1 MLILY
6 AYNSFVL
13 RNFATNYKPNS
24 AVLAIKA
31 FLFIIVSLLASV
43 STMAQ
48 NVQFDIEADLQRL
61 DSVVANS
68 ANYDRQKLQNINLL
82 KRSMGAYVTPME
94 RYNYYKRLYDE
105 YMKFDSD
112 SAKHYASL
120 CQEVA
125 SRADMPDLELMSIC
139 I

>member
-13 RNFATNYKPNS
+13 RNFATNYNPNS
-24 AVLAIKA
+24 AVLAMKA

-48 NVQFDIEADLQRL
+48 KTKFDIEADLQRL

-68 ANYDRQKLQNINLL
+68 ANYDRQKQQNINLL

-120 CQEVA
+120 CQKVA
-125 SRADMPDLELMSIC
+125 SRANMPNLELMSIC

>member
-1 MLILY
+1 M
-6 AYNSFVL
+6 
-13 RNFATNYKPNS
+13 
-24 AVLAIKA
+24 KA

-48 NVQFDIEADLQRL
+48 NTKFDIEADLQRL
-61 DSVVANS
+61 DSVAANS
-68 ANYDRQKLQNINLL
+68 ANYDRQKQQNINLI
-82 KRSMGAYVTPME
+82 KHSMGAYVTPLE

>member
-68 ANYDRQKLQNINLL
+68 ANYDRQKQQNINLI
-82 KRSMGAYVTPME
+82 KRSMGAYVTPLE

-125 SRADMPDLELMSIC
+125 SRANMPNLELMSIC

>member
-1 MLILY
+1 M
-6 AYNSFVL
+6 
-13 RNFATNYKPNS
+13 
-24 AVLAIKA
+24 KA

-48 NVQFDIEADLQRL
+48 NVKFDIEADLQRL
-61 DSVVANS
+61 DSVAANS
-68 ANYDRQKLQNINLL
+68 TNYDRQKQQNINLI
-82 KRSMGAYVTPME
+82 KRSMGAYVTPLE

>member
-1 MLILY
+1 MCD
-6 AYNSFVL
+6 
-13 RNFATNYKPNS
+13 FATNYKPNS
-24 AVLAIKA
+24 AILAMKV

-48 NVQFDIEADLQRL
+48 NVKFDIEADLQRL
-61 DSVVANS
+61 YSVVANS
-68 ANYDRQKLQNINLL
+68 ANYDRQKQQNINLI

-120 CQEVA
+120 CQKVA
-125 SRADMPDLELMSIC
+125 SRANMPDLELMSIC

>member
-48 NVQFDIEADLQRL
+48 NTKFDIEADLQRL

-68 ANYDRQKLQNINLL
+68 ANYDRQKQQNINLI
-82 KRSMGAYVTPME
+82 KRSMGAYVTPLE

>member
-1 MLILY
+1 ML
-6 AYNSFVL
+6 
-13 RNFATNYKPNS
+13 
-24 AVLAIKA
+24 
-31 FLFIIVSLLASV
+31 VSV
-43 STMAQ
+43 VGMAQ
-48 NVQFDIEADLQRL
+48 MPKFNIEADLQRL
-61 DSVVANS
+61 DFVVANS
-68 ANYDRQKLQNINLL
+68 ANYDRQKQQNINLI

-120 CQEVA
+120 CQKVA
-125 SRADMPDLELMSIC
+125 SRANMPDLELMSIC

>member
-1 MLILY
+1 MILY

-48 NVQFDIEADLQRL
+48 NVKFDIEADLQRL
-61 DSVVANS
+61 DSVAANS
-68 ANYDRQKLQNINLL
+68 ANYDRQKQQNINLI
-82 KRSMGAYVTPME
+82 KRSMGAYVTPLE

-125 SRADMPDLELMSIC
+125 SRANMPNLELMSIC

>member
-1 MLILY
+1 
-6 AYNSFVL
+6 
-13 RNFATNYKPNS
+13 
-24 AVLAIKA
+24 
-31 FLFIIVSLLASV
+31 
-43 STMAQ
+43 MAQ

-68 ANYDRQKLQNINLL
+68 ANYDRQKQQNINLI
-82 KRSMGAYVTPME
+82 KRSMGAYVTPLE
-94 RYNYYKRLYDE
+94 RYYYKRLYDE

-120 CQEVA
+120 CQKVA

>member
-68 ANYDRQKLQNINLL
+68 ANYDRQKQQNINLI
-82 KRSMGAYVTPME
+82 KRSMGAYVTPLE

-125 SRADMPDLELMSIC
+125 SRANMPDLELMSIC

>member
-1 MLILY
+1 M
-6 AYNSFVL
+6 
-13 RNFATNYKPNS
+13 
-24 AVLAIKA
+24 KA

-48 NVQFDIEADLQRL
+48 NVKFDIEADLQRL
-61 DSVVANS
+61 DSVAANS
-68 ANYDRQKLQNINLL
+68 ANYDRQKQQNINLI
-82 KRSMGAYVTPME
+82 KRSMGAYVTPLE

-112 SAKHYASL
+112 SEKHYASL

-125 SRADMPDLELMSIC
+125 SRANMPNLELMSIC

>member
-1 MLILY
+1 MSPRWN
-6 AYNSFVL
+6 A
-13 RNFATNYKPNS
+13 
-24 AVLAIKA
+24 
-31 FLFIIVSLLASV
+31 
-43 STMAQ
+43 
-48 NVQFDIEADLQRL
+48 
-61 DSVVANS
+61 
-68 ANYDRQKLQNINLL
+68 
-82 KRSMGAYVTPME
+82 
-94 RYNYYKRLYDE
+94 NYYKRLYDE

>member
-1 MLILY
+1 MCD
-6 AYNSFVL
+6 
-13 RNFATNYKPNS
+13 FATSYKPNS
-24 AVLAIKA
+24 AILVIKA

-48 NVQFDIEADLQRL
+48 NVKFDIEADLQRL

-68 ANYDRQKLQNINLL
+68 ANYDRQKQQNINLI
-82 KRSMGAYVTPME
+82 KHSMGAYVTPLE

-125 SRADMPDLELMSIC
+125 SRVNMPNLELMSIC

>member
-24 AVLAIKA
+24 AILAMKA

-48 NVQFDIEADLQRL
+48 KTKFDIEADLQRL

-68 ANYDRQKLQNINLL
+68 ANYDRQKQQNINLL

-120 CQEVA
+120 CQKVA
-125 SRADMPDLELMSIC
+125 SRANMPNLELMSIC

>member
-1 MLILY
+1 M
-6 AYNSFVL
+6 
-13 RNFATNYKPNS
+13 
-24 AVLAIKA
+24 KA

-48 NVQFDIEADLQRL
+48 KTKFDIEADLQRL

-68 ANYDRQKLQNINLL
+68 ANYDRQKQQNINLI
-82 KRSMGAYVTPME
+82 KRSAGTYVTPTE

-120 CQEVA
+120 CQKVA

>member
-1 MLILY
+1 M
-6 AYNSFVL
+6 

-68 ANYDRQKLQNINLL
+68 ANYDRQKQQNINLI
-82 KRSMGAYVTPME
+82 KRSAGTYVTPTE
-94 RYNYYKRLYDE
+94 RYNFSKRMYDE

-125 SRADMPDLELMSIC
+125 SRANMPNLELMSIC

>member
-1 MLILY
+1 M
-6 AYNSFVL
+6 
-13 RNFATNYKPNS
+13 
-24 AVLAIKA
+24 KA

-48 NVQFDIEADLQRL
+48 KTKFDIEADLQRL

-68 ANYDRQKLQNINLL
+68 ANYDRQKQQNINLL
-82 KRSMGAYVTPME
+82 KRSMGAYVTQME
-94 RYNYYKRLYDE
+94 CYNYFKRLYDE

-120 CQEVA
+120 CQKVA
-125 SRADMPDLELMSIC
+125 SRANMPNLELMSIC

>member
-1 MLILY
+1 
-6 AYNSFVL
+6 
-13 RNFATNYKPNS
+13 
-24 AVLAIKA
+24 
-31 FLFIIVSLLASV
+31 
-43 STMAQ
+43 MAQ

-68 ANYDRQKLQNINLL
+68 ANYDRQKQQNINLI
-82 KRSMGAYVTPME
+82 KCSMGAYVTPLE

-125 SRADMPDLELMSIC
+125 SRVNMPNLELMSIC

>member
-1 MLILY
+1 M
-6 AYNSFVL
+6 
-13 RNFATNYKPNS
+13 
-24 AVLAIKA
+24 KA

-48 NVQFDIEADLQRL
+48 NVKFDIEADLQRL
-61 DSVVANS
+61 DSVAANS
-68 ANYDRQKLQNINLL
+68 ANYDRQKQQNINLI
-82 KRSMGAYVTPME
+82 KRSMGAYVTPLE

-112 SAKHYASL
+112 FAKHYASL

-125 SRADMPDLELMSIC
+125 SRANMPNLELMSIC

>member
-1 MLILY
+1 MILY

-48 NVQFDIEADLQRL
+48 NVKFDIEADLQRL

-68 ANYDRQKLQNINLL
+68 ANYDRQKQQNINLI
-82 KRSMGAYVTPME
+82 KRSMGAYVTPLE

-125 SRADMPDLELMSIC
+125 SRANMPNLELMSIC

>member
-13 RNFATNYKPNS
+13 CNFATNYKPNS

-68 ANYDRQKLQNINLL
+68 ANYDRQKQQNINLI
-82 KRSMGAYVTPME
+82 KRSMGAYVTPLE

>member
-1 MLILY
+1 MCD
-6 AYNSFVL
+6 FT
-13 RNFATNYKPNS
+13 TNYKPNS

-48 NVQFDIEADLQRL
+48 NTKFDIEADLQRL

-120 CQEVA
+120 CQKVA
-125 SRADMPDLELMSIC
+125 SRANMPNLELMSIC

>member
-24 AVLAIKA
+24 AALAMKA

>member
-1 MLILY
+1 MKALFILIL
-6 AYNSFVL
+6 SF
-13 RNFATNYKPNS
+13 F
-24 AVLAIKA
+24 
-31 FLFIIVSLLASV
+31 ASV
-43 STMAQ
+43 GSIAQ
-48 NVQFDIEADLQRL
+48 DANFNIEADLQRL

-68 ANYDRQKLQNINLL
+68 ANYDHQKQQNINLI

-120 CQEVA
+120 CQKVA
-125 SRADMPDLELMSIC
+125 SRANMPDLELMSIC

>member
-1 MLILY
+1 MC
-6 AYNSFVL
+6 
-13 RNFATNYKPNS
+13 NFATNYKPNS

-68 ANYDRQKLQNINLL
+68 ANYDRQKQQNINLI
-82 KRSMGAYVTPME
+82 KHSMGE
-94 RYNYYKRLYDE
+94 IG
-105 YMKFDSD
+105 
-112 SAKHYASL
+112 
-120 CQEVA
+120 
-125 SRADMPDLELMSIC
+125 RAHV
-139 I
+139 

>member
-1 MLILY
+1 MCD
-6 AYNSFVL
+6 
-13 RNFATNYKPNS
+13 FATNYKPNS
-24 AVLAIKA
+24 AILAMKA

-48 NVQFDIEADLQRL
+48 KTKFDIEADLQRL

-68 ANYDRQKLQNINLL
+68 ANYDRQKQQNINLL

-120 CQEVA
+120 CQKVA
-125 SRADMPDLELMSIC
+125 SRANMPDLELMSIC

>member
-68 ANYDRQKLQNINLL
+68 ANYDRQKQQNINLI
-82 KRSMGAYVTPME
+82 KRSMGAYVTPLE

>member
-13 RNFATNYKPNS
+13 RNFATNYNPNS
-24 AVLAIKA
+24 AALAMKA

-48 NVQFDIEADLQRL
+48 NTKFDIEADLQL
-61 DSVVANS
+61 LYSVVANS
-68 ANYDRQKLQNINLL
+68 ANYDRQKQQNINLI
-82 KRSMGAYVTPME
+82 KRSMGAYVTPMK

-112 SAKHYASL
+112 FAKHYASL
-120 CQEVA
+120 CQKVA
-125 SRADMPDLELMSIC
+125 SRADMPNLELMSIC